1 MFSRFEI
8 LPLVL
13 TISIGLIYLIS
24 VFLPVDTL
32 AAERSVVLSQK
43 IIFVSCF
50 LHNIILP
57 TAECWSPTTGL
68 PSTAASTQT
77 RWTWCTVC

>member
-43 IIFVSCF
+43 IIFVSCL
-50 LHNIILP
+50 LHNNI
-57 TAECWSPTTGL
+57 TTECWSPTTGL

>member
-24 VFLPVDTL
+24 LFLPVDTL
-32 AAERSVVLSQK
+32 AAERSVVPSKK

-50 LHNIILP
+50 LHN
-57 TAECWSPTTGL
+57 T
-68 PSTAASTQT
+68 
-77 RWTWCTVC
+77 